1 MNLTDTIRANAENLL
16 NELEPAPEAQPTA
29 PVAPVAPVAT
39 MARDFIVTTDRS
51 GMTLHLTITEAGGM
65 AWAVAAGQ
73 ASTVTAPSEVAPMI
87 AGALRLR
94 AAGWR
99 RAGMFNAAASAECMA
114 RNVRQG

>member
-1 MNLTDTIRANAENLL
+1 MNITDTIRTAAENLL
-16 NELEPAPEAQPTA
+16 NELAPEVPAPVRRE
-29 PVAPVAPVAT
+29 VSAPVAT

-73 ASTVTAPSEVAPMI
+73 ASTVDAPSEVAPMI